1 MRGRRRDRRRRR
13 GIKKEGKDFEAEIK
27 RLKMEAREC
36 EEVIRALEEA
46 KKERDGT
53 HRYHEEE
60 GINKEKEEEYRYHGE
75 EGTLRVI
82 KKEGKEKG
90 IILPRLKGEE
100 ITEEVMRRF
109 VQKCKEKMKD
119 EKDIRK
125 LLREML
131 SALVGR
137 ASDIYYVY
145 FNEGGKVE
153 KEEDLEELF

>member
-1 MRGRRRDRRRRR
+1 
-13 GIKKEGKDFEAEIK
+13 
-27 RLKMEAREC
+27 MEARER

-46 KKERDGT
+46 KKEREGT

-100 ITEEVMRRF
+100 IMEEV
-109 VQKCKEKMKD
+109 
-119 EKDIRK
+119 
-125 LLREML
+125 
-131 SALVGR
+131 
-137 ASDIYYVY
+137 
-145 FNEGGKVE
+145 
-153 KEEDLEELF
+153 